1 MAEGMEPAG
10 SGNSAV
16 TGAADRVTGRSA
28 NGGAARVAIKVNALR
43 KVFGPV
49 KAVEGVTFNLLAGQV
64 FGLVGPDGAG
74 KTTLIRL
81 IGGVLKPTSGE
92 VTLSSPGSVGY
103 VSQAFSLYPDLTVME
118 NIKFFGRVHGVA
130 LGEIEN
136 RSRELLG
143 WVGLAPFGGRLAG
156 NLSGG
161 MKQKLS
167 LVAAML
173 PRPRVLL
180 LDEPSTGI
188 DPVSRREFWR
198 LVRELAGAGTAV
210 LVSTP
215 YLDEADRCDVVG
227 LLYRGRLLAAGTP
240 VEIKAMVP
248 HRIVELAAPP
258 GTPRSE
264 LEAAGAAFPGAV
276 HSYTVGSSV
285 RVALAKV
292 KSAAEPPESAAAVR
306 GQTGETAGLS
316 VAEVPPSFED
326 AYISLVLSAE
336 DRLPEDRSP
345 QDRPPETPDHRQ
357 ERRAE
362 LNAAHGRPELSPK
375 GAIPPEVFRTEGLT
389 RRFDDFTAVD
399 GVSLTLERGT
409 ILGLLGPNGSGKTT
423 FIRMLC
429 GLLQPSG
436 GRASVLG
443 FDPSRDSERLRAH
456 IGYMSQ
462 RFSLYKD
469 LTIAENL
476 DFFART
482 YGLGKAEARERR
494 DVLLEWTG
502 LSDRRDRLVAELP
515 TGWRQQLAF
524 ACAVVHRPPL
534 LLLDEPTSGIDPL
547 SRRRFWRLLYEMT
560 AEGST
565 ILVTTHY
572 MDEAA
577 HCDGLGILL
586 AGKLVAA
593 GTPAE
598 IKGRYGDPREPTLEN
613 AFVKLA
619 GENAG

>member
-1 MAEGMEPAG
+1 M
-10 SGNSAV
+10 SAND
-16 TGAADRVTGRSA
+16 GAAAAPAIRVESLA
-28 NGGAARVAIKVNALR
+28 KS
-43 KVFGPV
+43 FGNV
-49 KAVEGVTFNLLAGQV
+49 KAVDGVTLEVLPGQV

-74 KTTLIRL
+74 KTTLLRL
-81 IGGVLKPTSGE
+81 IGGVLEPTSGKT
-92 VTLSSPGSVGY
+92 VLAAPGSLGY
-103 VSQAFSLYPDLTVME
+103 VSQAFSLYPDLTVSE
-118 NIKFFGRVHGVA
+118 NIQFFGKVHGVA
-130 LGEIEN
+130 EGEIE
-136 RSRELLG
+136 RRAKELLG
-143 WVGLAPFGGRLAG
+143 WVGLGSFGDRLAG
-156 NLSGG
+156 MLSGG

-180 LDEPSTGI
+180 LDEPSTGV

-227 LLYRGRLLAAGTP
+227 LLYQGRLLAAGTP
-240 VEIKAMVP
+240 AEIKAMVP
-248 HRIVELAAPP
+248 YRILELTAAGAESVRVGPKV
-258 GTPRSE
+258 GAGAAAGAGAGRTE
-264 LEAAGAAFPGAV
+264 LEAAEAAVVGAI

-285 RVALAKV
+285 HV
-292 KSAAEPPESAAAVR
+292 AVR
-306 GQTGETAGLS
+306 PDREA
-316 VAEVPPSFED
+316 VAVATSTVPDGFRAVAQPPSFED
-326 AYISLVLSAE
+326 AYISLVMGAE
-336 DRLPEDRSP
+336 SERVESGPAEKTAVRQPE
-345 QDRPPETPDHRQ
+345 
-357 ERRAE
+357 A
-362 LNAAHGRPELSPK
+362 RPELGPK
-375 GAIPPEVFRTEGLT
+375 GDVPAITIQTEGLT
-389 RRFDDFTAVD
+389 RRFGRFTAVD
-399 GVSLTLERGT
+399 GVSLSLERGA

-429 GLLQPSG
+429 GLLEPSG

-443 FDPSRDSERLRAH
+443 FDPTRDPAHLREH

-462 RFSLYKD
+462 KFSLYKD
-469 LTIAENL
+469 LTVSENL
-476 DFFART
+476 EFFART
-482 YGLGKAEARERR
+482 YGLRNSEARERR
-494 DVLLEWTG
+494 NILLDWAS
-502 LSDRRDRLVAELP
+502 LADRRDRLVAELP

-547 SRRRFWRLLYEMT
+547 SRRRFWKLLYDMT

-577 HCDGLGILL
+577 HCDRLGILL

-598 IKGRYGDPREPTLEN
+598 IKARYGDSREPTLED
-613 AFVKLA
+613 AFVNLA
-619 GENAG
+619 GGKNAS